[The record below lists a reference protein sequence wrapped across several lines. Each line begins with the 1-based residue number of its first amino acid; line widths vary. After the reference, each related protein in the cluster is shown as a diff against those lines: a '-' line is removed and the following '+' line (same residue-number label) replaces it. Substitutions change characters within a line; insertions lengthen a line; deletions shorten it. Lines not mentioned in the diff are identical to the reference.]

1 MRGYIYKIYTF
12 ALPANVR
19 KKLGTAL
26 IDAGKPLQAI
36 RLSNKEVVK
45 LNGRELD
52 DLIADMTPA
61 EALTVGLYT
70 VQCRDGER
78 NTMVIG

>member
-19 KKLGTAL
+19 KKLGMAL
-26 IDAGKPLQAI
+26 IEAGKSKQAA
-36 RLSNKEVVK
+36 RLSNKEVLQ
-45 LNGRELD
+45 LNGHELD
-52 DLIADMTPA
+52 DLIANMTPS

-78 NTMVIG
+78 STMVIG

>member
-12 ALPANVR
+12 ALPVNVR

-26 IDAGKPLQAI
+26 IDAGKSLQAI
-36 RLSNKEVVK
+36 RLSNKEVLR
-45 LNGRELD
+45 LNGHELD
-52 DLIADMTPA
+52 DMIANMTPA

-70 VQCRDGER
+70 VQYRDGER

>member
-12 ALPANVR
+12 ALPTNVR
-19 KKLGTAL
+19 KKLGMAL
-26 IDAGKPLQAI
+26 IDAGKPKQAA
-36 RLSNKEVVK
+36 RLSNKEVLR
-45 LNGRELD
+45 LNGHELD